1 MTSGTQKLLL
11 AMLLLLVLA
20 LALSVAGALALADVA
35 SDGLNI
41 SVNGET
47 FALDSLSGLHLLGLS
62 VGMGVTL
69 LVVLVVVPLAL
80 LFSLLAA
87 TVGIVVAAFAALLGC
102 WPLLLLA
109 GLWLLLRRKRAPST
123 TMAG

>member
-47 FALDSLSGLHLLGLS
+47 FALDSLSEFHLLGLS
-62 VGMGVTL
+62 FGMGVTL
-69 LVVLVVVPLAL
+69 LVVLVVVP
-80 LFSLLAA
+80 LAA